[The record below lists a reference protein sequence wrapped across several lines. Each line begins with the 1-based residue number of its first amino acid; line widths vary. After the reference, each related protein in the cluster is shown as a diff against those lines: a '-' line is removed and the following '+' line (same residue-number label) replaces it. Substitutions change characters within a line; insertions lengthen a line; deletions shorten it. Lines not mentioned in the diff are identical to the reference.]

1 MTRHLNGLRHCHS
14 YHQRHSYRPRH
25 SQRGSSVIA
34 FPVIAL
40 VLTLLLLFVV
50 QLGYALSLKSKLDRV
65 AYALATV
72 VTSEQLEVPLAGA
85 HDEITAAM
93 TSDLQRVAQR
103 YFATNESAGLQVSLL
118 LEQIK
123 FDERG
128 DVQLYR
134 EKHAG
139 LACQAQQAL
148 PQLSMLSPEGG
159 ASGANLGE
167 KADLFQ
173 VSVCLS
179 AIPMLM
185 SDIFPGLKGLGQ
197 NYFTSSAVMIGRQYA
212 P

>member
-1 MTRHLNGLRHCHS
+1 MTRHLNGLRRRHG
-14 YHQRHSYRPRH
+14 YHQRHR
-25 SQRGSSVIA
+25 QLGSSVIA
-34 FPVIAL
+34 FPIVAL
-40 VLTLLLLFVV
+40 VLTLLLLFAV

-65 AYALATV
+65 AYALASV

-85 HDEITAAM
+85 HGEITAAM
-93 TSDLQRVAQR
+93 SSDLQQVAQR
-103 YFATNESAGLQVSLL
+103 YFATNESAGPQISLL

-123 FDERG
+123 FDDRG
-128 DVQLYR
+128 DVLLYR
-134 EKHAG
+134 EQHEG

-148 PQLSMLSPEGG
+148 PKLSMLSPEGG
-159 ASGANLGE
+159 VTGANLGE

-179 AIPMLM
+179 AIPILV

-197 NYFTSSAVMIGRQYA
+197 DYFTSSAVMIGRQYA